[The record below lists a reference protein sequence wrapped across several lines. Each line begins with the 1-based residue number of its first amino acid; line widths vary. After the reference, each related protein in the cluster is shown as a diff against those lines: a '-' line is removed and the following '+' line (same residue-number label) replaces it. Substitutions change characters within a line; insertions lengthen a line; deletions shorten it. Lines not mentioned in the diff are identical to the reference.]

1 MSGIAR
7 NDLFKK
13 QAAVEKTGVVVVT
26 TDTVSCSND
35 HPKVYYKLQNNE
47 AVCEYCSR
55 RFVYV
60 NRT

>member
-13 QAAVEKTGVVVVT
+13 QAAGEKTEVVVVT

-35 HPKVYYKLQNNE
+35 HPKVYYKLQNKK
-47 AVCEYCSR
+47 AVCEYCGNV
-55 RFVYV
+55 FI
-60 NRT
+60 NE